1 MSGSKESEK
10 SITSYSV
17 NSNKTS
23 QSNDEHHDGVEN
35 KVHDNDSMDSI
46 SSFVT
51 MDDDGRKYACRLEF
65 VKQMLIIT

>member
-10 SITSYSV
+10 SITSYSL

-35 KVHDNDSMDSI
+35 KVHDGDSMDSI

-51 MDDDGRKYACRLEF
+51 MDDDGEEVCMQTSL
-65 VKQMLIIT
+65 